1 MGGMLVVNLISKLF
15 IKNFEDINS
24 PSVRASYG
32 NLSGIMGIILNLCL
46 FTAKLTAGVLTSSIS
61 VVADA
66 FNNLSDAGSSLV
78 TFFGFRLAN
87 RPADKEHPFG
97 HGRYEYLTGLIISF
111 FILLVGLELFKSSVD
126 KILNPDALTNMSMLS
141 IIILVASIAV
151 KLWMFYFNKIL
162 SKKINSSALKAT
174 ATDSLTDSIATSI
187 VLIGLVFSQFT
198 GINIDGYLGVAVA
211 IFIFI
216 AGIKTLKES
225 ISPLLGTPPEK
236 EFVDDIK
243 RTVLEDEIILGL
255 HDLIVH
261 DYGPGRCII
270 SLHAEISDQEDLL
283 KAHDKIDLIEKELEI
298 KFNCLAT
305 IHMDP
310 IASDDEYTLALK
322 GKIVSKLLLINKD
335 FSVHD
340 FRIVQGDTHT
350 NVIFD
355 LVVPYECNEKN
366 DIILKKV
373 TEAIKSVDQKLI
385 PVVYIEKPYTQ

>member
-1 MGGMLVVNLISKLF
+1 MIVVNLFSKLF
-15 IKNFEDINS
+15 IKNYEDINS

-46 FTAKLTAGVLTSSIS
+46 FIAKLTAGVLTSSIS
-61 VVADA
+61 VIADA

-111 FILLVGLELFKSSVD
+111 LILLVGIELLKSSAE
-126 KILNPDALTNMSMLS
+126 KIFNPEAITSMNMLS
-141 IIILVASIAV
+141 VIILIASIAV

-187 VLIGLVFSQFT
+187 VLIGLVFSQVT
-198 GINIDGYLGVAVA
+198 TLNIDGYLGVAVA

-243 RTVLEDEIILGL
+243 RTVLEDDMIVGL

-310 IASDDEYTLALK
+310 IASDDEYTFSLK
-322 GKIVSKLLLINKD
+322 GKVVSRLLTINKD

-355 LVVPYECNEKN
+355 LVVPYECKEKN
-366 DIILKKV
+366 ETILRNV
-373 TEAIKSVDQKLI
+373 TEAIKSIDQKLV
-385 PVVYIEKPYTQ
+385 PVVYIEKPYTE

>member
-111 FILLVGLELFKSSVD
+111 FILLVGMELLKSSVD